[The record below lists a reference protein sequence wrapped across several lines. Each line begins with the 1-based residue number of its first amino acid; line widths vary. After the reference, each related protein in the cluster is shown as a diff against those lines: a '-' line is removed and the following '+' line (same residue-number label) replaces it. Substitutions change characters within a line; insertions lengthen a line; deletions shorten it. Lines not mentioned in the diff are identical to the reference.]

1 MIDTLKLSKG
11 LQKAGMTEPQSEQVA
26 EAFRD
31 AQTDYVTNDRL
42 DAKLEQLK
50 GDLQRFVFGTV
61 VFAAIAQL
69 IAAKLWH

>member
-11 LQKAGMTEPQSEQVA
+11 LQKAGMTQPQAEEVA
-26 EAFRD
+26 QAFNE

-50 GDLQRFVFGTV
+50 NELQRFVFGTV